1 MLLDLLDLDVRDC
14 KHQISHMAKQVVK
27 KLAIEQIQ
35 QTNIVELGDKMP
47 KREVI
52 RMRQAIEY
60 VITKKCKYENFR
72 SQVDT
77 LKI

>member
-1 MLLDLLDLDVRDC
+1 
-14 KHQISHMAKQVVK
+14 MAKQVVK